1 MMTKKIPT
9 TRPSLPRLAA
19 IAIAAFVVACCAA
32 LMVGAK

>member
-1 MMTKKIPT
+1 MVIKKIPT

-19 IAIAAFVVACCAA
+19 IAIVALVAAFSAA